1 MPTLIYY
8 FEGIETKL
16 EEPAA
21 DEREKQQ
28 AKQLTYKWNLWV
40 SVTAP
45 QGQSSLARVF
55 YLFVCFVF

>member
-8 FEGIETKL
+8 FEGIETKV

-28 AKQLTYKWNLWV
+28 AKQLTYKWNL
-40 SVTAP
+40 
-45 QGQSSLARVF
+45 
-55 YLFVCFVF
+55 